1 MSGPPYARTL
11 RLGLWLG
18 ASLLLVLPILIF
30 DNKGYYLRICTL
42 VLMFAGLGGAWNI
55 IGGFANQISLGH
67 AAFFGVGAYTSTLLL
82 KYFGLS
88 PWLGMIAAGAVAG
101 LMSMVIAV
109 PTFRLRGHYFALGT
123 IAFAEILRVL
133 FLYFRGITEGPVGLS
148 VPYLGESAW
157 NFQFFGSRGYYLT
170 ALAMLCVTLL
180 LSYRIKV
187 GRIGYQLRALRNS
200 HQAAEVVGVDTYKAK
215 LKASF
220 LSSVLTGAW
229 GTFYAQYLFFIDPD
243 TVFGFWTFSVKIAMV
258 VILGGIGTIWGALV
272 GSAILIPLDEW
283 TNAVFTGNL
292 AAVSRLIYGAMLMAL
307 ILWQPRGLV
316 YWFSQIIGQRWKWVV
331 PPADQEGQVPS

>member
-1 MSGPPYARTL
+1 MNRATGMNRL
-11 RLGLWLG
+11 RLGFWLG
-18 ASLLLVLPILIF
+18 VAVLLLLPPWVF

-67 AAFFGVGAYTSTLLL
+67 AAFFGVGAYSSTLLL
-82 KYFGLS
+82 KHFGLS
-88 PWLGMIAAGAVAG
+88 PWLGMMAGGALAG

-148 VPYLGESAW
+148 VPYLGESFW
-157 NFQFFGSRGYYLT
+157 SFQFFGSFGYYLT
-170 ALAMLCVTLL
+170 ALAMLCATFG
-180 LSYRIKV
+180 LSYRVKV
-187 GRIGYQLRALRNS
+187 GRLGYQLRALRNS

-215 LKASF
+215 LKASL
-220 LSSVLTGAW
+220 LSAVLTGAW
-229 GTFYAQYLFFIDPD
+229 GTFYAQYLYFIDPD

-258 VILGGIGTIWGALV
+258 VILGGVGTIWGALV
-272 GSAILIPLDEW
+272 GAALLIPLDEW

-292 AAVSRLIYGAMLMAL
+292 AAVSRLIYGAMLMGL
-307 ILWQPRGLV
+307 ILWQPRGLL
-316 YWFSQIIGQRWKWVV
+316 YWFSQTVRRRW
-331 PPADQEGQVPS
+331 QVDISAAARERQVAG